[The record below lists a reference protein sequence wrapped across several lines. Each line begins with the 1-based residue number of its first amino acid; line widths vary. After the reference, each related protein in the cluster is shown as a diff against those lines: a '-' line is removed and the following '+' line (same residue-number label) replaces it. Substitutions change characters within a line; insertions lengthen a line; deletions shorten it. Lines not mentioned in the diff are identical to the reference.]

1 MGEKIFYWLFALNII
16 AGSWFVYSIIEI
28 EFRRWLKRRTV
39 ENCDR
44 LFTRITYLYIVSFT
58 TFVENALEVG
68 EVTRRLCKVFPTLF
82 NSNAKQHHVGRF
94 AQRFDEASCLSF
106 RKMFCNLKGRVGRS

>member
-1 MGEKIFYWLFALNII
+1 MREKIFYWLFALNII
-16 AGSWFVYSIIEI
+16 AGFWFVYSKI
-28 EFRRWLKRRTV
+28 EFRRWRKRRTV

-58 TFVENALEVG
+58 TFVGNALEVG
-68 EVTRRLCKVFPTLF
+68 EVTRRLYKVFPTLF

-94 AQRFDEASCLSF
+94 AQRLDEASCLSF
-106 RKMFCNLKGRVGRS
+106 RKMFCNVKGRVGRS